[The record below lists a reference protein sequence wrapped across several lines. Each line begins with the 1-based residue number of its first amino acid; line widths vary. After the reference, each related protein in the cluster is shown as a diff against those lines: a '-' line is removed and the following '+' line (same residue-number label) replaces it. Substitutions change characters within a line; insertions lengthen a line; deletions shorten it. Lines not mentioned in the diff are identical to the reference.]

1 MRKMKHHIVCS
12 ATSIQKRNNNLLFI
26 LAEKNYR
33 ISKEVIEKRFLFFIW
48 MGLLID
54 MWRCF
59 IYLDGFVD
67 PGLLIQLV
75 VVHDELVFAVGDE
88 TGAYIVRQLADVG
101 YL

>member
-1 MRKMKHHIVCS
+1 MKHHIVCS

-88 TGAYIVRQLADVG
+88 PGAYIVRQLADVG